1 MSSIFSGLKEALK
14 KYFSSTSPYEQSV
27 EDFIKELQ
35 RSLIKSDV
43 NVKLVFDLSSKI
55 KKRALE
61 EKPPQGVSR
70 RDWFVKIV
78 YEELVALL
86 GGEEQPEIMP
96 KKRPYV
102 IMLVGVQGS
111 GKTTTAAKL
120 ANYYKKRKLKVG
132 LIAAD
137 TYRPGA
143 YAQLKQ
149 LSEKVGALFYGEEG
163 EKDPV
168 EIALRGLKQLKEQG
182 ADIIIIDTAG
192 RHGYGGEAKLIEE
205 MKEIEKAVKPDE
217 VAMVL
222 DASVGQKASEIA
234 KRFHEATPIGSIIIT
249 KMDGTAKGGGALSA
263 VAMTGAKIKFI
274 GTGEGID
281 EIEPFRP
288 KSFVSRI
295 LGFGDVEGLIERL
308 RSLEIE
314 EEDLQ
319 KQAEEMLEKG
329 LNMKLLYKQIRQ
341 IRKMG
346 PLSKVL
352 KMIPGLSMSLPED
365 KELEKVGEEKFDR
378 WLSIINSMTYEEL
391 EKPEIIEREKSRMR
405 RIAIGS
411 GTSIEDVR
419 ELLAYYEGTKR
430 MLKQLKRKKS
440 ILKKLE
446 KEGGEFI

>member
-1 MSSIFSGLKEALK
+1 MSTIFSGLKDALK
-14 KYFSSTSPYEQSV
+14 RYFSSTSPYEQSV
-27 EDFIKELQ
+27 EEFIKELQ
-35 RSLIKSDV
+35 RSLIRSDV
-43 NVKLVFDLSSKI
+43 NVKLVLELSSRI

-86 GGEEQPEIMP
+86 GGEEEPEVIP

-102 IMLVGVQGS
+102 MMLVGVQGS

-120 ANYYKKRKLKVG
+120 ANYYKKRKMKVG
-132 LIAAD
+132 LVAAD

-149 LSEKVGALFYGEEG
+149 LSEKVGCLFYGEEG

-168 EIALRGLKQLKEQG
+168 GISLRGVKSLAEQG

-192 RHGYGGEAKLIEE
+192 RHGYGGEAELIEE
-205 MKEIEKAVKPDE
+205 MKEIEHAVKPDE
-217 VAMVL
+217 VVMVL
-222 DASVGQKASEIA
+222 DASLGQKASEIA
-234 KRFHEATPIGSIIIT
+234 KRFNEATPIGSIIVT

-274 GTGEGID
+274 GTGERID

-288 KSFVSRI
+288 KNFVSRI

-308 RSLEIE
+308 RSLDLE

-319 KQAEEMLEKG
+319 KQAEEMLQKG
-329 LNMKLLYKQIRQ
+329 LNMKLLYKQMRQ
-341 IRKMG
+341 LRKMG

-352 KMIPGLSMSLPED
+352 KMVPGLSMTLPDD
-365 KELEKVGEEKFDR
+365 KELEKIGEDKFDR

-391 EKPEIIEREKSRMR
+391 EKPELIEKEKSRMR

-411 GTSIEDVR
+411 GTSTEDVK
-419 ELLAYYEGTKR
+419 ELLVYYEGTKR
-430 MLKQLKRKKS
+430 MLKQIKRRKS
-440 ILKKLE
+440 VLKKLE
-446 KEGGEFI
+446 KGGELF

>member
-1 MSSIFSGLKEALK
+1 MFSGLKDALK
-14 KYFSSTSPYEQSV
+14 RYFSSTSPYEQSV
-27 EDFIKELQ
+27 EEFIKELQ
-35 RSLIKSDV
+35 RSLIRSDV
-43 NVKLVFDLSSKI
+43 NVKLVLELSSRI

-86 GGEEQPEIMP
+86 GGEEEPEVIP

-102 IMLVGVQGS
+102 MMLVGVQGS

-120 ANYYKKRKLKVG
+120 ANYYKKRKMKVG
-132 LIAAD
+132 LVAAD

-149 LSEKVGALFYGEEG
+149 LSEEVGCLFYGEEG

-168 EIALRGLKQLKEQG
+168 GISLRGVKSLAEQG

-192 RHGYGGEAKLIEE
+192 RHGYGGEAELIEE
-205 MKEIEKAVKPDE
+205 MKEIEHAVKPDE
-217 VAMVL
+217 VVMVL
-222 DASVGQKASEIA
+222 DASLGQKASEIA
-234 KRFHEATPIGSIIIT
+234 KRFNEATPIGSIIVT

-274 GTGEGID
+274 GTGERID

-288 KSFVSRI
+288 KNFVSRI

-308 RSLEIE
+308 RSLDLE

-319 KQAEEMLEKG
+319 KQAEEMLQKG
-329 LNMKLLYKQIRQ
+329 LNMKLLYKQMRQ
-341 IRKMG
+341 LRKMG

-352 KMIPGLSMSLPED
+352 KMVPGLSMTLPDD
-365 KELEKVGEEKFDR
+365 KELEKIGEDKFDR

-391 EKPEIIEREKSRMR
+391 EKPELIEKEKSRMR

-411 GTSIEDVR
+411 GTSTEDVK
-419 ELLAYYEGTKR
+419 ELLVYYEGTKR
-430 MLKQLKRKKS
+430 MLKQIKRRKS
-440 ILKKLE
+440 VLKKLE
-446 KEGGEFI
+446 KGGELF

>member
-1 MSSIFSGLKEALK
+1 MFSGLKDALK
-14 KYFSSTSPYEQSV
+14 RYFSSTSPYEQSV
-27 EDFIKELQ
+27 EEFIKELQ
-35 RSLIKSDV
+35 RSLIRSDV
-43 NVKLVFDLSSKI
+43 NVKLVLELSSRI

-86 GGEEQPEIMP
+86 GGEEEPEVIP

-102 IMLVGVQGS
+102 MMLVGVQGS

-120 ANYYKKRKLKVG
+120 ANYYKKRKMKVG
-132 LIAAD
+132 LVAAD

-149 LSEKVGALFYGEEG
+149 LSEKVGCLFYGEEG

-168 EIALRGLKQLKEQG
+168 GISLRGVKSLAEQG

-192 RHGYGGEAKLIEE
+192 RHGYGGEAELIEE
-205 MKEIEKAVKPDE
+205 MKEIEHAVKPDE
-217 VAMVL
+217 VVMVL
-222 DASVGQKASEIA
+222 DASLGQKASEIA
-234 KRFHEATPIGSIIIT
+234 KRFNEATPIGSIIVT

-274 GTGEGID
+274 GTGERID

-288 KSFVSRI
+288 KNFVSRI

-308 RSLEIE
+308 RSLDLE

-319 KQAEEMLEKG
+319 KQAEEMLQKG
-329 LNMKLLYKQIRQ
+329 LNMKLLYKQMRQ
-341 IRKMG
+341 LRKMG

-352 KMIPGLSMSLPED
+352 KMVPGLSMTLPDD
-365 KELEKVGEEKFDR
+365 KELEKIGEDKFDR

-391 EKPEIIEREKSRMR
+391 EKPELIEKEKSRMR

-411 GTSIEDVR
+411 GTSTEDVK
-419 ELLAYYEGTKR
+419 ELLVYYEGTKR
-430 MLKQLKRKKS
+430 MLKQIKRRKS
-440 ILKKLE
+440 VLKKLE
-446 KEGGEFI
+446 KGGELF

>member
-1 MSSIFSGLKEALK
+1 LSTIFSGLKDALK
-14 KYFSSTSPYEQSV
+14 RYFSSTSPYEQSV
-27 EDFIKELQ
+27 EEFIKELQ
-35 RSLIKSDV
+35 RSLIRSDV
-43 NVKLVFDLSSKI
+43 NVKLVLELSSRI

-86 GGEEQPEIMP
+86 GGEEEPEVIP

-102 IMLVGVQGS
+102 MMLVGVQGS

-120 ANYYKKRKLKVG
+120 ANYYKKRKMKVG
-132 LIAAD
+132 LVAAD

-149 LSEKVGALFYGEEG
+149 LSEKVGCLFYGEEG

-168 EIALRGLKQLKEQG
+168 GISLRGVKSLAEQG

-192 RHGYGGEAKLIEE
+192 RHGYGGEAELIEE
-205 MKEIEKAVKPDE
+205 MKEIEHAVKPDE
-217 VAMVL
+217 VVMVL
-222 DASVGQKASEIA
+222 DASLGQKASEIA
-234 KRFHEATPIGSIIIT
+234 KRFNEATPIGSIIVT

-274 GTGEGID
+274 GTGERID

-288 KSFVSRI
+288 KNFVSRI

-308 RSLEIE
+308 RSLDLE

-319 KQAEEMLEKG
+319 KQAEEMLQKG
-329 LNMKLLYKQIRQ
+329 LNMKLLYKQMRQ
-341 IRKMG
+341 LRKMG

-352 KMIPGLSMSLPED
+352 KMVPGLSMTLPDD
-365 KELEKVGEEKFDR
+365 KELEKIGEDKFDR

-391 EKPEIIEREKSRMR
+391 EKPELIEKEKSRMR

-411 GTSIEDVR
+411 GTSTEDVK
-419 ELLAYYEGTKR
+419 ELLVYYEGTKR
-430 MLKQLKRKKS
+430 MLKQIKRRKS
-440 ILKKLE
+440 VLKKLE
-446 KEGGEFI
+446 KGGELF

>member
-1 MSSIFSGLKEALK
+1 MSTIFSGLKDALK
-14 KYFSSTSPYEQSV
+14 RYFSSTSPYEQSV
-27 EDFIKELQ
+27 EEFIKELQ
-35 RSLIKSDV
+35 RSLIRSDV
-43 NVKLVFDLSSKI
+43 NVKLVLELSSRI

-86 GGEEQPEIMP
+86 GGEEEPEVIP

-102 IMLVGVQGS
+102 MMLVGVQGS

-120 ANYYKKRKLKVG
+120 ANYYKKRKMKVG
-132 LIAAD
+132 LVAAD

-149 LSEKVGALFYGEEG
+149 LSEKVGCLFYGEEG

-168 EIALRGLKQLKEQG
+168 GISLRGVKSLAEQG

-192 RHGYGGEAKLIEE
+192 RHGYGGEAELIEE
-205 MKEIEKAVKPDE
+205 MKEIEHAVKPDE
-217 VAMVL
+217 VVMVL
-222 DASVGQKASEIA
+222 DASLGQKASEIA
-234 KRFHEATPIGSIIIT
+234 KRFNEATPIGSIIVT

-274 GTGEGID
+274 GTGERID

-288 KSFVSRI
+288 KNFVSRI

-308 RSLEIE
+308 RSLDLE

-319 KQAEEMLEKG
+319 KQAEEMLQKG
-329 LNMKLLYKQIRQ
+329 LNMKLLYKQMRQ
-341 IRKMG
+341 LRKMG

-352 KMIPGLSMSLPED
+352 KMVPGLSMTLPED
-365 KELEKVGEEKFDR
+365 KELEKIGEDKFDR

-391 EKPEIIEREKSRMR
+391 EKPELIEKEKSRMR

-411 GTSIEDVR
+411 GTSIEDVK
-419 ELLAYYEGTKR
+419 ELLVYYEGTKR
-430 MLKQLKRKKS
+430 MLKQIKRRKS
-440 ILKKLE
+440 VLKKLE
-446 KEGGEFI
+446 KGGELF

>member
-1 MSSIFSGLKEALK
+1 MFSGLKDALK
-14 KYFSSTSPYEQSV
+14 RYFSSTSPYEQSV
-27 EDFIKELQ
+27 EEFIKELQ
-35 RSLIKSDV
+35 RSLIRSDV
-43 NVKLVFDLSSKI
+43 NVKLVLELSSRI

-86 GGEEQPEIMP
+86 GGEEEPEVIP

-102 IMLVGVQGS
+102 MMLVGVQGS

-120 ANYYKKRKLKVG
+120 ANYYKKRKMKVG
-132 LIAAD
+132 LVAAD

-149 LSEKVGALFYGEEG
+149 LSEKVGCLFYGEEG

-168 EIALRGLKQLKEQG
+168 GISLRGVKSLAEQG

-192 RHGYGGEAKLIEE
+192 RHGYGGEAELIEE
-205 MKEIEKAVKPDE
+205 MKEIEHAVKPDE
-217 VAMVL
+217 VVMVL
-222 DASVGQKASEIA
+222 DASLGQKASEIA
-234 KRFHEATPIGSIIIT
+234 KRFNEATPIGSIIVT

-274 GTGEGID
+274 GTGERID

-288 KSFVSRI
+288 KNFVSRI

-308 RSLEIE
+308 RSLDLE

-319 KQAEEMLEKG
+319 KQAEEMLQKG
-329 LNMKLLYKQIRQ
+329 LNMKLLYKQMRQ
-341 IRKMG
+341 LRKMG

-352 KMIPGLSMSLPED
+352 KMVPGLSMTLPDD
-365 KELEKVGEEKFDR
+365 KELEKIGEDKFDR

-391 EKPEIIEREKSRMR
+391 EKPELIEKEKSRMR

-411 GTSIEDVR
+411 GTSIEDVK
-419 ELLAYYEGTKR
+419 ELLVYYEGTKR
-430 MLKQLKRKKS
+430 MLKQIKRRKS
-440 ILKKLE
+440 VLKKLE
-446 KEGGEFI
+446 KGGELF

>member
-1 MSSIFSGLKEALK
+1 LSTIFSGLKDALK
-14 KYFSSTSPYEQSV
+14 RYFSSTSPYEQSV
-27 EDFIKELQ
+27 EEFIKELQ
-35 RSLIKSDV
+35 RSLIRSDV
-43 NVKLVFDLSSKI
+43 NVKLVLELSSRI

-86 GGEEQPEIMP
+86 GGEEEPEVIP

-102 IMLVGVQGS
+102 MMLVGVQGS

-120 ANYYKKRKLKVG
+120 ANYYKKRKMKVG
-132 LIAAD
+132 LVAAD

-149 LSEKVGALFYGEEG
+149 LSEKVGCLFYGEEG

-168 EIALRGLKQLKEQG
+168 GISLRGVKSLAEQG

-192 RHGYGGEAKLIEE
+192 RHGYGGEAELIEE
-205 MKEIEKAVKPDE
+205 MKEIEHAVKPDE
-217 VAMVL
+217 VVMVL
-222 DASVGQKASEIA
+222 DASLGQKASEIA
-234 KRFHEATPIGSIIIT
+234 KRFNEATPIGSIIVT

-274 GTGEGID
+274 GTGERID

-288 KSFVSRI
+288 KNFVSRI

-308 RSLEIE
+308 RSLDLE

-319 KQAEEMLEKG
+319 KQAEEMLQKG
-329 LNMKLLYKQIRQ
+329 LNMKLLYKQMRQ
-341 IRKMG
+341 LRKMG

-352 KMIPGLSMSLPED
+352 KMVPGLSMTLPED
-365 KELEKVGEEKFDR
+365 KELEKIGEDKFDR

-391 EKPEIIEREKSRMR
+391 EKPELIEKEKSRMR

-411 GTSIEDVR
+411 GTSIEDVK
-419 ELLAYYEGTKR
+419 ELLVYYEGTKR
-430 MLKQLKRKKS
+430 MLKQIKRRKS
-440 ILKKLE
+440 VLKKLE
-446 KEGGEFI
+446 KGGELF

>member
-1 MSSIFSGLKEALK
+1 MFSGLKDALK
-14 KYFSSTSPYEQSV
+14 RYFSSTSPYEQSV
-27 EDFIKELQ
+27 EEFIKELQ
-35 RSLIKSDV
+35 RSLIRSDV
-43 NVKLVFDLSSKI
+43 NVKLVLELSSRI

-86 GGEEQPEIMP
+86 GGEEEPEVIP

-102 IMLVGVQGS
+102 MMLVGVQGS

-120 ANYYKKRKLKVG
+120 ANYYKKRKMKVG
-132 LIAAD
+132 LVAAD

-149 LSEKVGALFYGEEG
+149 LSEKVGCLFYGEEG

-168 EIALRGLKQLKEQG
+168 GISLRGVKSLAEQG

-192 RHGYGGEAKLIEE
+192 RHGYGGEAELIEE
-205 MKEIEKAVKPDE
+205 MKEIEHAVKPDE
-217 VAMVL
+217 VVMVL
-222 DASVGQKASEIA
+222 DASLGQKASEIA
-234 KRFHEATPIGSIIIT
+234 KRFNEATPIGSIIVT

-274 GTGEGID
+274 GTGERID

-288 KSFVSRI
+288 KNFVSRI

-308 RSLEIE
+308 RSLDLE

-319 KQAEEMLEKG
+319 KQAEEMLQKG
-329 LNMKLLYKQIRQ
+329 LNMKLLYKQMRQ
-341 IRKMG
+341 LRKMG

-352 KMIPGLSMSLPED
+352 KMVPGLSMTLPED
-365 KELEKVGEEKFDR
+365 KELEKIGEDKFDR

-391 EKPEIIEREKSRMR
+391 EKPELIEKEKSRMR

-411 GTSIEDVR
+411 GTSIEDVK
-419 ELLAYYEGTKR
+419 ELLVYYEGTKR
-430 MLKQLKRKKS
+430 MLKQIKRRKS
-440 ILKKLE
+440 VLKKLE
-446 KEGGEFI
+446 KGGELF